1 MKTFRLAI
9 VAGVAALTCYGD
21 MFELIPGSAIT
32 GAPGSTIGWGYS
44 ITDTS
49 TNWLQPLGLSAT
61 AFGNLNP
68 TAIFDFPAI
77 APGQTVTET
86 FSTSTLNG
94 PCASLPCG
102 FYEVAIP
109 NGTSPETVTGM
120 FTISSDY
127 YDGDP
132 NAGGSDIG
140 PAADLSSDF
149 AVTVAPSTV
158 PESSSIALLLTA
170 LAFMFLGRIIA
181 LRRKS
186 SSCE

>member
-9 VAGVAALTCYGD
+9 LAGIAALTCYGD
-21 MFELIPGSAIT
+21 MFELLPAPAIT

-68 TAIFDFPAI
+68 TAIFDFPAV

-86 FSTSTLNG
+86 YSTSTLNG
-94 PCASLPCG
+94 PCSSLPCG
-102 FYEVAIP
+102 FYQVAIP
-109 NGTSPETVTGM
+109 NGTAPETVSGT

-127 YDGDP
+127 YNGDP
-132 NAGGSDIG
+132 NNGGSDVG
-140 PAADLSSDF
+140 PAANLTSDF
-149 AVTVAPSTV
+149 AVAVTPSTV
-158 PESSSIALLLTA
+158 PESSSIALLLTV
-170 LAFMFLGRIIA
+170 LGFMFAGRTIA
-181 LRRKS
+181 VRRKS
-186 SSCE
+186 NNCE